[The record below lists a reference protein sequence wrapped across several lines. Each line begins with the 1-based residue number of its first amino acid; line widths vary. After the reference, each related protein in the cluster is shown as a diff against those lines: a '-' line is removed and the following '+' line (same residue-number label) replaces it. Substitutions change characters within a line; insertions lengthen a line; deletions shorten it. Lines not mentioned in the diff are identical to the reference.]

1 METENFVEEYL
12 KRLEISYNPEKSD
25 KENLIDLHISH
36 LTHIPFET
44 FDLIDLKE
52 LDISPK
58 YILNRLIKEKRGGV
72 CFQLNGSFEMLLK
85 SYKYNVEMIPCC
97 VFDNGRK
104 VFGDINDHLALFVT
118 LNDGTELL
126 CDVGFSR
133 NFLTPLFF
141 KVDCVQFATNGFFR
155 LTKIAD
161 GFYLMVERGYLIE
174 KNGDENFMLPSSPPE
189 TKIVDID
196 PSRIKWTPSYRFSVD
211 FKKQT
216 TKLQDFKDASFHV
229 INSPNCILN
238 HLTICRIEKFQPSF
252 IGAYGIIGNEFVEC
266 SVKNG
271 IETQKHFPFLNKEQ
285 NELKNLLKE
294 KFNLCF
300 ERNVSLVN

>member
-58 YILNRLIKEKRGGV
+58 YIFNRLIKEKRGGV

-85 SYKYNVEMIPCC
+85 NLKYNVQMIPCC
-97 VFDNGRK
+97 VFDIGRK

-133 NFLTPLFF
+133 NFLTPLFL

-161 GFYLMVERGYLIE
+161 GLFLMVERGYLVE
-174 KNGDENFMLPSSPPE
+174 KNGDEDFMLPSSPPE
-189 TKIVDID
+189 TKIVDIG
-196 PSRIKWTPSYRFSVD
+196 RFITLV
-211 FKKQT
+211 
-216 TKLQDFKDASFHV
+216 
-229 INSPNCILN
+229 
-238 HLTICRIEKFQPSF
+238 
-252 IGAYGIIGNEFVEC
+252 
-266 SVKNG
+266 
-271 IETQKHFPFLNKEQ
+271 
-285 NELKNLLKE
+285 LK
-294 KFNLCF
+294 C
-300 ERNVSLVN
+300 

>member
-1 METENFVEEYL
+1 
-12 KRLEISYNPEKSD
+12 
-25 KENLIDLHISH
+25 
-36 LTHIPFET
+36 
-44 FDLIDLKE
+44 
-52 LDISPK
+52 
-58 YILNRLIKEKRGGV
+58 
-72 CFQLNGSFEMLLK
+72 MLLK
-85 SYKYNVEMIPCC
+85 SLKYNVQMIPCC
-97 VFDNGRK
+97 VFDIGRK
-104 VFGDINDHLALFVT
+104 VFGDINDHLALYVT

-155 LTKIAD
+155 LTKTAD
-161 GFYLMVERGYLIE
+161 GLFIMVERGYLIE
-174 KNGDENFMLPSSPPE
+174 KNGDEDFMLPSFPPE

-252 IGAYGIIGNEFVEC
+252 IGAYGIIGNEFVEYF
-266 SVKNG
+266 VKNG
-271 IETQKHFPFLNKEQ
+271 IETQKHFPLLNKEQ
-285 NELKNLLKE
+285 NELKNLLNE